1 MTSINKLSALDTLSG
16 GDLLAVWATG
26 QGDTRKASMTLLASY
41 LQGALALPGALSTQY
56 AAPSAS
62 GFSVTVSSGNTWL
75 VLTPTG
81 TLAAGTI
88 VLPSAPADKAE
99 VSVNCTQI
107 VTALTVSAGGTT
119 VTGAPTTLAA
129 ANGFFTMRY
138 DAATSAWYRIG

>member
-1 MTSINKLSALDTLSG
+1 MATINQLSALDQLTA

-26 QGDTRKASMTLLASY
+26 NGDTRKASLTLLANY
-41 LQGALALPGALSTQY
+41 LQGALVLPGALTTQY
-56 AAPSAS
+56 AAPSANA
-62 GFSVTVSSGNTWL
+62 FTVTVAQGDTWL

-81 TLAAGTI
+81 TFASGAI
-88 VLPSAPADKAE
+88 VLPSAPTDKAE

-129 ANGFFTMRY
+129 ANEFFTMRY
-138 DAATSAWYRIG
+138 DAATSVWYRVG

>member
-1 MTSINKLSALDTLSG
+1 MTSINKLSALDTLTG

-26 QGDTRKASMTLLASY
+26 NGDTRKASLALLTSY
-41 LQGALALPGALSTQY
+41 LQGALSLPGVLTTQY
-56 AAPSAS
+56 AAPSATA
-62 GFSVTVSSGNTWL
+62 FTVTVAQGNTWL

-81 TLAAGTI
+81 TFAAGTI
-88 VLPSAPADKAE
+88 VLPSAPDDKAE

-129 ANGFFTMRY
+129 ANEFFTMRY
-138 DAATSAWYRIG
+138 DAATSAWYRVG